1 MHRAGFSK
9 TRSHPP
15 LQIPAKA
22 DNQKHWKPARMVY
35 YSMLPAGL
43 FFLFISIYQVL
54 IANQQNQSSEILSK

>member
-1 MHRAGFSK
+1 MHRAGF
-9 TRSHPP
+9 TEMRSHRP
-15 LQIPAKA
+15 LQTFAKA
-22 DNQKHWKPARMVY
+22 DNQKRLKPARMVY